1 MNLMQLLPMMSAL
14 GLQVPSVSVM
24 LGLVPLLSRKRDEV
38 SDTDLEKVGAAFG
51 VKIPPDIKSGIIATM
66 QTNAFDTLA
75 DLLGSDAHFIPLMMK
90 VLKKDQPEVE
100 VVCRFCK
107 TSAFVGSALFLR
119 PGSTE
124 VECERC
130 GEVRIM
136 DNQAVTGVLNSQGE
150 RNVEESNDRQ

>member
-1 MNLMQLLPMMSAL
+1 MNLMQLLPMMNAL

-24 LGLVPLLSRKRDEV
+24 LGLVPLLSRKREEV
-38 SDTDLEKVGAAFG
+38 SDTDLETVGAAFG

-75 DLLGSDAHFIPLMMK
+75 DLLGSDAHFLPLMMK

-107 TSAFVGSALFLR
+107 ASKFVQSALFLR
-119 PGSTE
+119 PGSTK
-124 VECERC
+124 VECDRC

-136 DNQAVTGVLNSQGE
+136 DNEAVTGVLNSQGE